1 MPLWLEW
8 FRCVS
13 LLRPA
18 CARQTTF
25 LWMSL
30 ALAGLSIRSELA
42 GVTSFVRALWLQPA
56 TYRRLLHFFHSP
68 ALDLGQLT
76 RLWMRLALVL
86 FRPLTLGQRIVFLA
100 DGIKVPKEGKKMP
113 AVKKLHQESSD
124 NTKPPFIFGHSF
136 QAVSLLA
143 KGLLG
148 QPFAVPLAS
157 RIHEG
162 LVFSNRDKRT
172 LLDKLVA
179 LFLEL
184 VGGAGV
190 SAILVADA
198 YYASRKV
205 ILPLMLEGHHLITR
219 ARINTTA
226 WRAPPRPKVRR
237 RGRPRIYGEK
247 VHLRDLFH
255 GKKGF
260 VSAASPV
267 YGEKG
272 IELAYRCVDLLW
284 RPVGRLVRFV
294 LVDHPQRGRIILMC
308 SDLSIEPL
316 QVIQLYGYRF
326 KIELGFKQALHTLG
340 AYAYHFWMMDMTPIS
355 RRRSG
360 NQFLHMKSEEYRQ
373 HVRRKLAAY
382 HRYVQLACIAQGLQ
396 QHLAVDFRTGV
407 WDHFKSWM
415 RTMKPGLPPSE
426 AVVAQALRANLD
438 PFLVAAPE
446 HHPLRKFILEH
457 LDCERCPAM
466 VLAG

>member
-1 MPLWLEW
+1 MALWVEW

-18 CARQTTF
+18 CTRQATF

-30 ALAGLSIRSELA
+30 ALAGLSIRSELQ
-42 GVTSFVRALWLQPA
+42 GVTSFVRALWLEPV
-56 TYRRLLHFFHSP
+56 TYRRLLHIFHSP
-68 ALDLGQLT
+68 ALDLAKLSS
-76 RLWMRLALVL
+76 LWIRLALGL
-86 FRPLTLGQRIVFLA
+86 FRPVTLDGRVVFLA
-100 DGIKVPKEGKKMP
+100 DGLKAPKEGRKMP
-113 AVKKLHQESSD
+113 AVKKLHQGSSD

-136 QAVSLLA
+136 QAVALLA
-143 KGLLG
+143 KGRLG
-148 QPFAVPLAS
+148 QPFAVPLSS

-162 LVFSNRDKRT
+162 LVFSNRDRRT
-172 LLDKLVA
+172 LLDKLVG
-179 LFLEL
+179 LFLEI
-184 VGGAGV
+184 VTVSQA

-205 ILPLMLEGHHLITR
+205 ILPLLVEGHHLITR
-219 ARINTTA
+219 ARINTTG
-226 WRAPPRPKVRR
+226 WRPAARPKERR
-237 RGRPRIYGEK
+237 RGRPRIYGQK
-247 VHLRDLFH
+247 LHLRDLFRQ
-255 GKKGF
+255 KKSF
-260 VSAASPV
+260 VSAKSPV
-267 YGEKG
+267 YGEEG

-316 QVIQLYGYRF
+316 RVIELYGYRF

-340 AYAYHFWMMDMTPIS
+340 SYAYHFWMMDMTPIS

-360 NQFLHMKSEEYRQ
+360 NQFLHMKSEQYRA
-373 HVRRKLAAY
+373 HVRRKMAAY

-396 QHLAVDFRTGV
+396 QHLAVNFRVGV
-407 WDHFKSWM
+407 WDHFNSWM
-415 RTMKPGLPPSE
+415 RTMKPALPPSE

-438 PFLVAAPE
+438 AFLVAAPE
-446 HHPLRKFILEH
+446 DHELRQFILDH
-457 LDCERCPAM
+457 LDLERCPAM